1 MESRV
6 TIQFLNFLTF
16 LSSHGLTFK
25 EYSLQKARENSRHEP
40 APLTTAANYAQSI
53 TAFLIFCSKLY
64 THVVWT
70 RDPLWQPRGRKM
82 HRRGLLW
89 QLSLRTLRFYSS
101 QAPPSSTKGLLATLR
116 RKTGFPIGKCKQALT
131 QHDNNIEAAE
141 KWLYSQAQ
149 KEGWVKLEKL
159 QGRATKQGLIGVIV
173 RENRAAMVEVRL
185 LVSA

>member
-1 MESRV
+1 
-6 TIQFLNFLTF
+6 
-16 LSSHGLTFK
+16 
-25 EYSLQKARENSRHEP
+25 
-40 APLTTAANYAQSI
+40 
-53 TAFLIFCSKLY
+53 
-64 THVVWT
+64 
-70 RDPLWQPRGRKM
+70 M
-82 HRRGLLW
+82 HRHGLLW
-89 QLSLRTLRFYSS
+89 QLSLKTLRFYSS

-173 RENRAAMVEVRL
+173 RENRAAMVEVQLCFCMTSSVIL
-185 LVSA
+185 LWYFCACMAASFGEWGDRAGGVWN